1 MKVEPNNKLTENQNK
16 INLKKKNE
24 ALNQGKT
31 NRTAM
36 RVNSHPRVI
45 GRVITHDTG
54 VANEVIMLQIVLE
67 KVWAV

>member
-1 MKVEPNNKLTENQNK
+1 
-16 INLKKKNE
+16 
-24 ALNQGKT
+24 
-31 NRTAM
+31 M